1 MDPNFIQSYQKY
13 YSLRAFHFFFNT
25 FKMKGQKKDDYFHL
39 E

>member
-13 YSLRAFHFFFNT
+13 YSLRAFHFFNT